1 MARYKT
7 SEVSVGKGRPSLTKE
22 EVEKLCEECRQY
34 AEKETSLTIEGFAL
48 SKRLTPPWANAIAA
62 DYPEFRQAYEYCRFM
77 VGKRREEGALKKSMS
92 ETLVVRTMP
101 LYNKEFKDYMYT
113 MAKLNS
119 ESEKTINFIAAKR
132 PDLLEKEEESAS

>member
-7 SEVSVGKGRPSLTKE
+7 SEVPQGRPGYTKE
-22 EVEKLCEECRQY
+22 AMENLCEECRQY
-34 AEKETSLTIEGFAL
+34 AEKDTSLTIEGFAL
-48 SKRLTPPWANAIAA
+48 SKRLVPSWANNLAE
-62 DYPEFRQAYEYCRFM
+62 DYPEFKQAYEYCRFM